1 MAIVH
6 LHDGCKKFVDINER
20 SQIDTANIQAKQ
32 KQTPP
37 APKQSKTKT
46 KSKQTGVSV
55 ILTLRQNNTG
65 KRIFFNI
72 SNTLSDI
79 FKPYIKYT
87 IEIQLSR
94 TQYIGRT
101 ISLYIIQPVISTR
114 KTSRYASVNS
124 CIFYQLCHMEIRV
137 FLKKLIL
144 NIKTYNRNFTI

>member
-1 MAIVH
+1 MYLLPTLSHGDSCV
-6 LHDGCKKFVDINER
+6 LKEIN
-20 SQIDTANIQAKQ
+20 
-32 KQTPP
+32 
-37 APKQSKTKT
+37 KTY
-46 KSKQTGVSV
+46 
-55 ILTLRQNNTG
+55 N
-65 KRIFFNI
+65 RIFRILIYYLNI

-114 KTSRYASVNS
+114 KTSRYDSVHS

-144 NIKTYNRNFTI
+144 NIKTYNRIFTIYIIYGK